1 MVEVYELEAKI
12 KEEET
17 KKIWDSIDEE
27 FLEECEKHR
36 QWYLDFTKKEH
47 HPMSYQV
54 NKEIEEW
61 TQSAPLFEDM
71 TEAGMTVAYLWFAYT
86 CAWMSIGFYICW
98 YILS

>member
-54 NKEIEEW
+54 NKEI
-61 TQSAPLFEDM
+61 
-71 TEAGMTVAYLWFAYT
+71 
-86 CAWMSIGFYICW
+86 
-98 YILS
+98 